1 MASKYNN
8 RRMAVDGYIFASK
21 DEAKYYELL
30 KERKAKGLII
40 NFELQPRYI
49 LQGAAPEVG
58 IRKIEYVGD
67 FLIYHLNGS
76 EEVIDIKGMATE
88 GALLKRK
95 MLLYKYRNLK
105 LTWLCRSLK
114 YGDADG
120 WIEFEELKKRRK
132 VNE

>member
-8 RRMAVDGYIFASK
+8 RRMALDGYIFDSK
-21 DEAKYYELL
+21 DESKYYELL

-67 FLIYHLNGS
+67 FVIYHLDGT

-95 MLLYKYRNLK
+95 MFLYKYRNLK

-132 VNE
+132 KW

>member
-8 RRMAVDGYIFASK
+8 RRMALDGYIFDSK
-21 DEAKYYELL
+21 DESKYYELL

-67 FLIYHLNGS
+67 FVIYHLDGT

-95 MLLYKYRNLK
+95 MFLYKYRNLK

-132 VNE
+132 K